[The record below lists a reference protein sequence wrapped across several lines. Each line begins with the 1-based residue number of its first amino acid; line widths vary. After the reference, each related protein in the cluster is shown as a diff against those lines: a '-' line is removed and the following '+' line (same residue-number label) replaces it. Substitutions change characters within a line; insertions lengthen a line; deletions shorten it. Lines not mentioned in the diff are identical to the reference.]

1 MFILFVVDVL
11 SVVVQPQ
18 EAQMILMDA
27 HHLLLELD

>member
-1 MFILFVVDVL
+1 VFILFVVDVL

-18 EAQMILMDA
+18 EAQIMLLDV